1 MFWPGGQ
8 LYQMNIEL
16 LQDQFIYG
24 SAFPFGNIDT
34 TLEQTRA
41 LKLSDAVQEKY
52 LYGNAKR
59 LLKLS

>member
-1 MFWPGGQ
+1 
-8 LYQMNIEL
+8 MNIEM

-34 TLEQTRA
+34 TLEQTLA
-41 LKLSDAVQEKY
+41 LKLNATAQEKY
-52 LYGNAKR
+52 LYGNAAR